1 MARVWHVQLTEHK
14 HWHEPLAGMWLHNLQ
29 ELSVMVFRYVL
40 FNSGMRIL
48 GSFKNKMAVSLS
60 LHKIHLYV
68 FSITLNVYTT
78 SVPPI
83 CRLSVS
89 HLKLFLRND
98 AGKHQNQASSVERN
112 RHQPNHWS
120 SGKIVKN
127 HTIPNDK
134 SEWLGSLK
142 RNRQRKIK
150 VMPVFSRYSK
160 KYRRTQAH
168 PNIAA

>member
-1 MARVWHVQLTEHK
+1 MSHWQECDFTIYKNYLSWFSDMFFLTVGWGSLEVSK
-14 HWHEPLAGMWLHNLQ
+14 IKWLFL
-29 ELSVMVFRYVL
+29 
-40 FNSGMRIL
+40 
-48 GSFKNKMAVSLS
+48 LS